1 MQIKG
6 GEFRKRISA
15 LSPGTKILV
24 IPHFS
29 YIPDQIL
36 EKKKK
41 KKINFQAKIWPFLR
55 VPHSQNMTTYS
66 NFFTWPNVFGF
77 ILAIAKISFKNLY
90 LFWSYLK

>member
-36 EKKKK
+36 EKKKEK
-41 KKINFQAKIWPFLR
+41 NQFSGQNLTFLKGSPLPKYDD
-55 VPHSQNMTTYS
+55 VFKFFYMTKRFWFYTS
-66 NFFTWPNVFGF
+66 N
-77 ILAIAKISFKNLY
+77 S
-90 LFWSYLK
+90 